1 MQLEDQVRAISDYPY
16 TAEFHISTFSTA
28 IAPSFGK
35 ASTFLRMIK
44 VRHAL
49 VFVPSF
55 TAKRKFRGAVLSVSP
70 KSLLHNQ

>member
-35 ASTFLRMIK
+35 ASTILGMIK
-44 VRHAL
+44 LRDAL
-49 VFVPSF
+49 VFVPSL
-55 TAKRKFRGAVLSVSP
+55 TTKWKFRGAVLSVSP
-70 KSLLHNQ
+70 KSLLHIQ